1 MNKFL
6 EVHGTLINTKD
17 IRRVEFISD
26 DIYLG
31 LLPKVLGL
39 LPKVNGEVVD
49 CIDFVYA
56 KIHTFDNR
64 EIDLAIDLYALEECE
79 TEEAWINRN
88 RAYINT
94 SMTMIYDLLNPI
106 KVTDLEY
113 NE

>member
-31 LLPKVLGL
+31 LLPKV
-39 LPKVNGEVVD
+39 NGEVVVD

-64 EIDLAIDLYALEECE
+64 EIDLAIDLYALEEGE
-79 TEEAWINRN
+79 TEEEWINRN

>member
-31 LLPKVLGL
+31 LLPR
-39 LPKVNGEVVD
+39 VNGEIVVD
-49 CIDFVYA
+49 YVDFTYA

-64 EIDLAIDLYALEECE
+64 EIDLEIDLYALDEGE
-79 TEEAWINRN
+79 TEEEWIKRN

>member
-31 LLPKVLGL
+31 LLPKV
-39 LPKVNGEVVD
+39 NGEVVV
-49 CIDFVYA
+49 DFIGFTYA

-64 EIDLAIDLYALEECE
+64 EIDLEIDLYGPDEGE
-79 TEEAWINRN
+79 TEEAWIKRN

-94 SMTMIYDLLNPI
+94 SMTMIYNLLNPV
-106 KVTDLEY
+106 KVTEFEY

>member
-31 LLPKVLGL
+31 LLPR
-39 LPKVNGEVVD
+39 VNGEIVVD
-49 CIDFVYA
+49 YVDFTYA

-64 EIDLAIDLYALEECE
+64 EIDLAIDLYALEEGE
-79 TEEAWINRN
+79 TEEEWINRN

>member
-31 LLPKVLGL
+31 LLPR
-39 LPKVNGEVVD
+39 VNSEIVVD
-49 CIDFVYA
+49 YVDFTYA

-64 EIDLAIDLYALEECE
+64 EIDLEIDLYALDEGE
-79 TEEAWINRN
+79 TEEEWINRN
-88 RAYINT
+88 RAYINM
-94 SMTMIYDLLNPI
+94 SMTKIYELLNPI

>member
-31 LLPKVLGL
+31 LLPR
-39 LPKVNGEVVD
+39 VNGEIVVD
-49 CIDFVYA
+49 YVDFTYA

-64 EIDLAIDLYALEECE
+64 EIDLEIDLYALDEGE
-79 TEEAWINRN
+79 TEEEWINRN

>member
-31 LLPKVLGL
+31 LLPKV
-39 LPKVNGEVVD
+39 NGEVVVD

-64 EIDLAIDLYALEECE
+64 EIDLAIDLYALDEGE
-79 TEEAWINRN
+79 TEEEWINRN

>member
-26 DIYLG
+26 DICLG
-31 LLPKVLGL
+31 LLPR
-39 LPKVNGEVVD
+39 VNGEIVVD
-49 CIDFVYA
+49 YVDFTYA

-64 EIDLAIDLYALEECE
+64 EIDLAIDLYALDECE
-79 TEEAWINRN
+79 TEEEWINRN